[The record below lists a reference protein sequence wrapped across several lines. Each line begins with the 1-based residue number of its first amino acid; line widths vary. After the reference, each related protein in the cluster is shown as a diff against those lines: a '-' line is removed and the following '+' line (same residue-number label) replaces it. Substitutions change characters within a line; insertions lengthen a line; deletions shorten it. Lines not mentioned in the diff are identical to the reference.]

1 LESWKEIAAYFN
13 RSERTVRR
21 WEAKEGLPVH
31 RLQHDKRGSV
41 YAYTRELDSW
51 RESRRQ
57 LLDVDVTETAPQEP
71 AAWRRRWPWVVLAT
85 AAVLIAAFAAVWQRS
100 GPVAATAPAPN
111 PEAVRLAQLAFFGGN
126 AGRAQVQTGIR
137 YYQEA
142 IRIDPS
148 YAAAWSGLAIGQV
161 ALTWFG
167 ESRATETMGAGARAA
182 QEALRLNPSNSS
194 AWMMFGWKSHYV
206 DWDHATAEGHFR
218 KALDLAPKSANALS
232 WFGDFLVNMRRIDEA
247 RVYYKRAQTASPRW
261 LEPITFAANTYTFTG
276 NPGMAIPE
284 QRRVLESEPNF
295 GFGIHFLGRSY
306 LAAGDSTKALEL
318 LRKSDD
324 LLGQVPFSRG
334 DLGYALAVS
343 GQRAEAET
351 MLAEMMEKRARGYY
365 PAFPVAQIHL
375 GLGRTA
381 TALDWLSTA
390 ADERHLG
397 FYLPTIDPVYDSVR
411 AHPRFKA
418 LMRRINIP

>member
-1 LESWKEIAAYFN
+1 MESWKEIAAYFN

-21 WEAKEGLPVH
+21 WEPKEGLPVH

-57 LLDVDVTETAPQEP
+57 LLDADVTDTPPQEP
-71 AAWRRRWPWVVLAT
+71 AVWRRRRPWVVVAT
-85 AAVLIAAFAAVWQRS
+85 AAVLFAAFAAVWQRS
-100 GPVAATAPAPN
+100 GTATAPAPN
-111 PEAVRLAQLAFFGGN
+111 PAAVRLATLAFFGGN
-126 AGRAQVQTGIR
+126 AGRAQVHAGIR

-148 YAAAWSGLAIGQV
+148 YAMAWSGLAVGQA

-167 ESRATETMGAGARAA
+167 ESRATETMGAAERAA
-182 QEALRLNPSNSS
+182 REALRLNPSNTG
-194 AWMMFGWKSHYV
+194 ARMMLGWKSHYV
-206 DWDHATAEGHFR
+206 DWDHATAESHFR
-218 KALDLAPKSANALS
+218 KVLEAAPNNAIALS

-247 RVYYKRAQTASPRW
+247 RTFYKRAQNASPRW

-284 QRRVLESEPNF
+284 QKRVLESEPNF
-295 GFGIHFLGRSY
+295 GLGMHFLGRSY
-306 LAAGDSTKALEL
+306 LVAGDYTQALEL

-365 PAFPVAQIHL
+365 AAFAIAQIHQ
-375 GLGRTA
+375 GLGDA
-381 TALDWLSTA
+381 DTALEWLTRA
-390 ADERHLG
+390 AEERHLG
-397 FYLPTIDPVYDSVR
+397 FFLPSIDPVYDPLR

-418 LMRRINIP
+418 LMRRINIH

>member
-21 WEAKEGLPVH
+21 WEPKEGLPVH

-57 LLDVDVTETAPQEP
+57 LLDADVATAPQEP
-71 AAWRRRWPWVVLAT
+71 AVGRRRWPWLVAT
-85 AAVLIAAFAAVWQRS
+85 AALLIAAFAGVWQRT
-100 GPVAATAPAPN
+100 GPAAATAPAPN
-111 PEAVRLAQLAFFGGN
+111 PDAVRLVQLARFAGN
-126 AGRAQVQTGIR
+126 AGRVQVHTGIR

-142 IRIDPS
+142 IRLDPS
-148 YAAAWSGLAIGQV
+148 YAAAWSGLAAGQV

-167 ESRATETMGAGARAA
+167 DSRSTDTMGAAARAA
-182 QEALRLNPSNSS
+182 YEALRLNPSSS
-194 AWMMFGWKSHYV
+194 VAWMVLGWKSHYV
-206 DWDHATAEGHFR
+206 DWEHESAESHFR
-218 KALDLAPKSANALS
+218 KAIELAPNNAPALS
-232 WFGDFLVNMRRIDEA
+232 WFGDVLVNLRRIDEA
-247 RVYYKRAQTASPRW
+247 RVHYKRAQNASPRW
-261 LEPITFAANTYTFTG
+261 LEPITFAANTFTFTG
-276 NPGMAIPE
+276 NPEMAILE

-295 GFGIHFLGRSY
+295 GLGIHFLGRSY
-306 LAAGDSTKALEL
+306 LAAGDYTQALER

-334 DLGYALAVS
+334 DLAYALGVS
-343 GQRAEAET
+343 GQRVEAET
-351 MLAEMMEKRARGYY
+351 MLAEMMETRARGYY
-365 PAFPVAQIHL
+365 PAFAIAQIHL
-375 GLGRTA
+375 GLGDRD
-381 TALDWLSTA
+381 TALEWLSRA

-397 FYLPTIDPVYDSVR
+397 FYLPTIDPIYDPVR

-418 LMRRINIP
+418 LMRRINIH